1 MRTLTATPTPT
12 TRPGP
17 AALLLAAAALLGGCT
32 HKVQV
37 LSDPPGAEVMIGR
50 KSVGV
55 TPVQLEVKPWKLGTR
70 EVKVKAVGRRTAT
83 FKVPLFK
90 RKSTHELVLV
100 RKHGPSGTW
109 EPEDAEQ

>member
-1 MRTLTATPTPT
+1 MRTLTAAPTPSPRT
-12 TRPGP
+12 GP
-17 AALLLAAAALLGGCT
+17 AALLLAAAALLGACT

-37 LSDPPGAEVMIGR
+37 LSDPPGAEVVIGR

-55 TPVQLEVKPWKLGTR
+55 TPVQVEIKPWKLGTR
-70 EVKVKAVGRRTAT
+70 EVKVKAAGRRTAT